1 MKLVEKEKVNQRV
14 DLRQEGQLCPER
26 DTRVGWICTLPR
38 EKELRVAKV
47 VGEVEVST
55 RDAMGVVGATLTA
68 KLKALHQRRC

>member
-1 MKLVEKEKVNQRV
+1 MAEKGKVNPRV
-14 DLRQEGQLCPER
+14 DLSQEGQLYRGR
-26 DTRVGWICTLPR
+26 DTRVEWICTLPR
-38 EKELRVAKV
+38 GREPREVKV